1 MINYN
6 EPDEYERIIVAV
18 KDLGNNSKE
27 IVYKHHRNNIS
38 EKIKK
43 LQEIRER
50 IDNGIS
56 QFD

>member
-6 EPDEYERIIVAV
+6 EPDEYDRIIVAV

-27 IVYKHHRNNIS
+27 IVYKHLINNIS

-50 IDNGIS
+50 LDNGIS
-56 QFD
+56 